1 MGKVIGIDLG
11 TTNSV
16 VAFIEATQPVVIPNS
31 DGLRTTPSIVA
42 YTKNK
47 ELLVGQ
53 IAKRQKIINAAN
65 TFFSVKRFI
74 GAGFNELSKEDID
87 LPYEV
92 IQSGDTIK
100 IKCTNLDTV
109 FSPEEISAQIVRK
122 LASEAETYT
131 RQEVTEAV
139 ITVPAYFNDSQRRAT
154 KDAGKIGGLN
164 VLRIINEPTA
174 ASLAYGLDKSE
185 NQRIL
190 VFDFGG
196 GTFDVSILEVGNG
209 IFEVLSTS
217 GDTRL
222 GGDHFDQ
229 KLVSYLLDNFKETD
243 SIDLR
248 NDVYAVQRVTEA
260 AEKAKISLS
269 TLDEVFVNIP
279 FIAVV
284 DGTTKHLEKTITRE
298 FFDELCSDI
307 IDRCRVPV
315 ESALSDANLSGDEID
330 HVVLVG
336 GSTRIPAIQ
345 RLIKTIVDKEIFNSI
360 NPDEVVAIGAAIQGG
375 ILAGEIRDLLLLD
388 VTPLSLGIETLGA
401 VMTKILPRN
410 TTVPTRKFESF
421 STSSDNQTN
430 VDIHILQGERE
441 FAADNKSL
449 GRFKLD
455 GIPPAPRGVP
465 KIDVSFDIDNNNILL
480 VSAQD
485 KVSGKEESLTVSNSS
500 RLSETDVERMVE
512 EAEKFASADKE
523 KRETVDLKNQADSL
537 CFEATKLM
545 NENKDQLGEETC
557 AKLKDAIDL
566 VRKDISEDDIPSL
579 KTHVEELKA
588 IIGANAQSQQEPG
601 ENNQ

>member
-74 GAGFNELSKEDID
+74 GSGYNEISKEDLD

-92 IQSGDTIK
+92 IQSGDTVK

-109 FSPEEISAQIVRK
+109 FSPEEISAQIIRK

-222 GGDHFDQ
+222 GGDDFDK
-229 KLVSYLLDNFKETD
+229 KLVSYLLDDFKTTEG
-243 SIDLR
+243 IDLR
-248 NDVYAVQRVTEA
+248 SDVYAVQRVTEA

-269 TLDEVFVNIP
+269 TLDETFVNIP

-284 DGTTKHLEKTITRE
+284 EGVTKHLEKTITRE
-298 FFDELCSDI
+298 FFEELCSDI
-307 IDRCRVPV
+307 IERCRGPV
-315 ESALSDANLSGDEID
+315 ENALNDASLAGDEID

-336 GSTRIPAIQ
+336 GSTRVPALQ
-345 RLIKTIVDKEIFNSI
+345 KLIKTIVDKEIFNSI

-388 VTPLSLGIETLGA
+388 VTPLSLGIETLGS

-410 TTVPTRKFESF
+410 TTVPTRKMESF
-421 STSSDNQTN
+421 STSADNQTN

-500 RLSETDVERMVE
+500 LLSEDDVERMVQ
-512 EAEKFASADKE
+512 EAEKFASTDKE
-523 KRETVDLKNQADSL
+523 KRENVDLKNQGDAL

-545 NENKDQLGEETC
+545 NENKEQLGEETC
-557 AKLKDAIDL
+557 TKLKEAIDV
-566 VRKDISEDDIPSL
+566 VRKDITNDDIPNL
-579 KTHVEELKA
+579 KTHLEELKT
-588 IIGANAQSQQEPG
+588 ILSTSAQAQQAASNE
-601 ENNQ
+601 